1 MNQITVKEM
10 LEDMDTGADFSISYI
25 KYDRNRKK
33 GGERIDVLQAQ
44 LLQPDKEEKVGRGK
58 TPLEELKQRT
68 AQVKAG
74 RDPRHMKWYT
84 RNIRIL
90 QDGAPTSLVHKIH
103 PPLVLLF
110 NDQIVVA

>member
-10 LEDMDTGADFSISYI
+10 LAEMDTGAAFSISYI
-25 KYDRNRKK
+25 KYDRQRRK
-33 GGERIDVLQAQ
+33 GGDRVDVLEAQ
-44 LLQPDKEEKVGRGK
+44 LLMPDKEDTLGRGR
-58 TPLEELKQRT
+58 TPLEETRERT
-68 AQVKAG
+68 ARVKAG